1 MAVYQILEYLTAEG
15 VSPFAT
21 WRGKLDAAIRARI
34 DRIIERFVDGNLG
47 DHKGMGEGVIET
59 RIDTGP
65 GYRVYYGRD
74 GDAVVI
80 LLAGGT
86 KKRQNRDIADAKD
99 RWKDYK
105 DRKRRGG

>member
-1 MAVYQILEYLTAEG
+1 MTYQVLEYLTADG

-21 WRGKLDAAIRARI
+21 WRCTLDVQIRARI
-34 DRIIERFVDGNLG
+34 DRVVERFVDGNLG
-47 DHKGMGEGVIET
+47 DHKSVGQGVIET
-59 RIDTGP
+59 RIDVGP

-74 GDAVVI
+74 GETVVI
-80 LLAGGT
+80 LLAGGI
-86 KKRQNRDIADAKD
+86 KKTQNRDIRNAKD